1 MRPRGAGRTA
11 VEPGGPGSH
20 HGGVPKSPERRAPT
34 WIWYAAPVAILAV
47 LGLLDLL
54 GLFGGL
60 GP

>member
-1 MRPRGAGRTA
+1 
-11 VEPGGPGSH
+11 
-20 HGGVPKSPERRAPT
+20 VPKSPERRAPT